1 MAEVTPAKQNIQ
13 QEEVDYK
20 SSVSEQLLTKIAAS
34 INFIN
39 NKQFC
44 TFKFDFL
51 GPFEPLGLGGG
62 EDGRLVFPFDAEI
75 CCLATSLRDTG
86 SSGATVIDLHKINTS
101 GVDQGSIFQGF
112 HTYSIPSGATSG
124 KGFFRNY
131 IDGTSVFPSGT
142 FGGTRGDMLDAD
154 RLFSAGEVL
163 RVDVV
168 SNADGARDLSV
179 TVFYRPR

>member
-13 QEEVDYK
+13 QEEVDFK
-20 SSVSEQLLTKIAAS
+20 SAVSEQLLTKIAAS

-44 TFKFDFL
+44 TFKFDFM
-51 GPFEPLGLGGG
+51 GPFKPLSGG

-75 CCLATSLRDTG
+75 CCLATSLRETG
-86 SSGATVIDLHKINTS
+86 TDSVTTIDLHKINTS
-101 GVDQGSIFQGF
+101 GVDQGSIFQSF
-112 HTYSIPSGATSG
+112 HTYNIPSLATNE

-131 IDGTSVFPSGT
+131 IDGTSVFPAGT
-142 FGGTRGDMLDAD
+142 FGGTRGDMPDAN
-154 RLFSAGEVL
+154 RLFSAGESL

-168 SNADGARDLSV
+168 SSADGAKDLSV